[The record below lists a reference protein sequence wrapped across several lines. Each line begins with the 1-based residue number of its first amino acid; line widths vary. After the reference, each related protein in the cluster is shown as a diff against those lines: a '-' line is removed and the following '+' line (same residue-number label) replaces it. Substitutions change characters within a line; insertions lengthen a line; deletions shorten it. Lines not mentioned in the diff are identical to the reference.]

1 MQTGDLIK
9 KARIE
14 AGLTQAELAKKLGI
28 TPQVISQYERGVKNP
43 KFETVAKIAAVLDIP
58 AKKIYYYKGLA
69 DNPTVTVK
77 YTTKKGRELQSK
89 ISRLTEELSEEGLEK
104 LLEYA
109 EFLKGKE
116 GSVTGQATFT
126 GKESEMK

>member
-1 MQTGDLIK
+1 MNIGEIIRASRIK
-9 KARIE
+9 
-14 AGLTQAELAKKLGI
+14 AGLTQKELGEKTGI
-28 TPQVISQYERGVKNP
+28 DGATIGKYERGILNP
-43 KFETVAKIAAVLDIP
+43 KFETVTKIAAVLDIP
-58 AKKIYYYKGLA
+58 AKKVYYYKSFE
-69 DNPTVTVK
+69 DDPTVTVK

-89 ISRLTEELSEEGLEK
+89 ISRLTEELSEEGLEN

-109 EFLKGKE
+109 EFLKDKE